1 MFLRNTTHAIR
12 KMNQQQLNFADAL
25 NLARNEAR
33 AVVINRETLAVNR
46 LFQEIERA
54 RALQEELW
62 VNAHSNWVL
71 LRNTTR
77 NQILNGL
84 ISQLDSHAITAV
96 TISNNIPRRSMEF
109 VIRPVENQEDEAED
123 DADY

>member
-1 MFLRNTTHAIR
+1 
-12 KMNQQQLNFADAL
+12 MNQQQVNFANAL
-25 NLARNEAR
+25 HLARNEAR

-77 NQILNGL
+77 NHILDGL
-84 ISQLDSHAITAV
+84 ISQLDSNAITAV
-96 TISNNIPRRSMEF
+96 TISNNIPRRAMEF
-109 VIRPVENQEDEAED
+109 VIRPVENQAEDDEGD